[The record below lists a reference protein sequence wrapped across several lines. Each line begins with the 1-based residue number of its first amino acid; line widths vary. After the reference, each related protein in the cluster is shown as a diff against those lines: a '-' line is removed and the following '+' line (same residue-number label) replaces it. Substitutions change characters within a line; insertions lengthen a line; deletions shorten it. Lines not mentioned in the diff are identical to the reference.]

1 MDKKRKAR
9 IIKGLLTIGATGIM
23 CDACAGEATKCV
35 YGAVRN
41 NEPITL
47 GPASQITLP
56 QLPIMAQAL
65 VTFGS
70 L

>member
-1 MDKKRKAR
+1 MDKSKRAK
-9 IIKGLLTIGATGIM
+9 IIKSLVTFAGAATM

-56 QLPIMAQAL
+56 NLPIMAQAV